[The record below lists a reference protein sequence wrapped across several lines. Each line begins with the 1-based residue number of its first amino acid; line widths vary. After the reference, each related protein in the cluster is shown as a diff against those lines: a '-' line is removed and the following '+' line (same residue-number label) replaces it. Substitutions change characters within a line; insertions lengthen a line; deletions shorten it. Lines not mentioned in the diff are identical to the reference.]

1 MKDVV
6 VYVTACHGYS
16 ERRACALTRQARS
29 TQRKPSRRNPHTAI
43 RLRMHEIAQVRVRY
57 GYRRFHVLL
66 KREGWS
72 VGRNLVYRLYREEGL
87 VLRRRRP
94 RRRKAAVN
102 REARYRALRTNDAWS
117 VDFVHDQLSNGQSFR
132 ALTVIDVYSREA
144 LAIEVGQR
152 LRGEHVVAVLN
163 RLVQK
168 HGPPAFIRSDNELS
182 QKASGGEEYT
192 TAMARG
198 ASNSGY
204 DSAILEEIHRRGNL
218 RVGAPSRVRSPSSP
232 ADAALDRRRQCG
244 WRGD

>member
-1 MKDVV
+1 V
-6 VYVTACHGYS
+6 HLQQRLNIS
-16 ERRACALTRQARS
+16 ERRAGRSIGQPRS
-29 TQRKPSRRNPHTAI
+29 TQRKLHLVRDNEAALTAAI
-43 RLRMHEIAQVRVRY
+43 IQLASIYGRY
-57 GYRRFHVLL
+57 GYRRITALL
-66 KREGWS
+66 RADGWRVNAKRVQRIWQREGLK
-72 VGRNLVYRLYREEGL
+72 VPARQPKRGRLWLTDGSCIRL
-87 VLRRRRP
+87 RP
-94 RRRKAAVN
+94 EYPHHVWA
-102 REARYRALRTNDAWS
+102 Y
-117 VDFVHDQLSNGQSFR
+117 DFVADRTVEGRPLKM
-132 ALTVIDVYSREA
+132 LTVIDEFSRQC
-144 LAIEVGQR
+144 LAIIVARR
-152 LRGEHVVAVLN
+152 LNADDVLAT
-163 RLVQK
+163 LTELFVK